1 MGFYKVCVLLSDAQ
15 LKETNNILAGLNI
28 SHVRT
33 RDCFILHTEEGECK
47 SVNVSQ
53 FRCKFPQRMN
63 INLGKGG

>member
-1 MGFYKVCVLLSDAQ
+1 MITKVSDAVVKRNFDLSSLWGSTRYVYCDAQ

-47 SVNVSQ
+47 SV
-53 FRCKFPQRMN
+53 
-63 INLGKGG
+63 

>member
-47 SVNVSQ
+47 SV
-53 FRCKFPQRMN
+53 FK
-63 INLGKGG
+63 INTVYKCIPIQM